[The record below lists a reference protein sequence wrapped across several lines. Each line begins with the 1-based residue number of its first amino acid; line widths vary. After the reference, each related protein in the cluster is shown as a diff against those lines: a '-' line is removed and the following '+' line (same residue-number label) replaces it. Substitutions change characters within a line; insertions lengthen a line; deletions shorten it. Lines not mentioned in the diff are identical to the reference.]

1 MSYACRKGDVD
12 SLLSKLNSEA
22 PFKTLHM
29 YKHGGLKENQVP
41 DKILIALAHSEDP
54 DLTIYSVPRSLAGTI
69 RLLMKEQGLQSI
81 FARFRAWNL
90 KPETWRL
97 AKHPFALWFHP
108 KTSELVFEDE
118 YLN

>member
-1 MSYACRKGDVD
+1 VDVD
-12 SLLSKLNSEA
+12 SLLSELNSEA

-29 YKHGGLKENQVP
+29 CKHGGLKENQVP
-41 DKILIALAHSEDP
+41 DKVLIALAHSKDP
-54 DLTIYSVPRSLAGTI
+54 ELTSLTIYSVPRSLAGTI
-69 RLLMKEQGLQSI
+69 RLLMKEQGLPKI

-97 AKHPFALWFHP
+97 AKHTFALWFH
-108 KTSELVFEDE
+108 TNTTELIFEDE